1 MAKNL
6 NQYGEYRQPYQSELD
21 YFKNNTNVGGMATE
35 DNKII
40 LNPYSSLNDREKHQV
55 GLNEGVRLFL
65 RENPSYIGNFGLTNQ
80 QKQSLGNY
88 SDNIDD
94 IRSTILARILTND
107 PSAGKATI
115 RQKFN
120 ANRVRNAINRG
131 LGKYG
136 LGNIDLYNRPQV
148 KNPDGSI
155 STVRSMS
162 FNDGLKEVVI
172 PTVSDDGRIM
182 TDNQAIDNY
191 YKTGKY
197 LGKFDTVDEATKY
210 ADRLHNEQDLYY
222 NGKKANFVNR
232 LLGGLWNKW

>member
-1 MAKNL
+1 MADKL
-6 NQYGEYRQPYQSELD
+6 YQYGEYRQPYQSELD

-65 RENPSYIGNFGLTNQ
+65 RENPNYIGNFGLTNQ

-88 SDNIDD
+88 SNNIDD

-131 LGKYG
+131 LGQYG
-136 LGNIDLYNRPQV
+136 LGNIDLYARPQV

-210 ADRLHNEQDLYY
+210 AEQLHNEQDRYY
-222 NGKKANFVNR
+222 NKNRANFINR
-232 LLGGLWNKW
+232 LLGGF